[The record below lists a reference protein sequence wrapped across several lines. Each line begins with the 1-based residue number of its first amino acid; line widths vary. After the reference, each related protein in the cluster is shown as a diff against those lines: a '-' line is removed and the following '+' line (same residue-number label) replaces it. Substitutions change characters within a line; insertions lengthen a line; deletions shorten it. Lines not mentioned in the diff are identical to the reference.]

1 MIYQMIAVQAFKLLI
16 MIYLLQETLDKAELK
31 SLVSNF
37 LSVRK
42 NLIKIMFKPEWT
54 KLYSWFIVP

>member
-16 MIYLLQETLDKAELK
+16 MIYLLQETLDEAVLK

>member
-1 MIYQMIAVQAFKLLI
+1 MIHQMIALQAFNLLI